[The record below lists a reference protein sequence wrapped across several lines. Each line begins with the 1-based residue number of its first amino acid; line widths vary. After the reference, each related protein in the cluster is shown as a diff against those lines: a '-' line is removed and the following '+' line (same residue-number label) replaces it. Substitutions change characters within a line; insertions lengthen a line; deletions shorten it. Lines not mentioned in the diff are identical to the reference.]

1 MHKRLTTYYV
11 LLTTYY
17 NKQALKA
24 NTARARPRTLVD
36 PSHKVL
42 WVRLMHLVR
51 NEADVARDATKG
63 VLATCSNPATTDR
76 RKDRGGAP
84 GELFNS
90 EIP

>member
-1 MHKRLTTYYV
+1 MTTNRRSRR
-11 LLTTYY
+11 TR
-17 NKQALKA
+17 
-24 NTARARPRTLVD
+24 ARARPRTLVD

-51 NEADVARDATKG
+51 NEADAARDATKG
-63 VLATCSNPATTDR
+63 VLATCSNPATTDLK
-76 RKDRGGAP
+76 KDRGGAP